1 MVEVIAKEN
10 NFVPSLFFIFL
21 MIIGNFMLLN
31 LFLAILLKSISSI
44 GSGAEG
50 GAAPEEGEAA
60 PAEGA
65 AEGAAEGEEA
75 PEEGAAEPKAPE
87 PAKPKPPEPA
97 PEAAGEGKEG
107 RRPTEEM
114 LASSCSNVEEEFE

>member
-1 MVEVIAKEN
+1 MDQNK
-10 NFVPSLFFIFL
+10 SLSPAPLFMLL
-21 MIIGNFMLLN
+21 MILGNFMLLN

-60 PAEGA
+60 PADGA

-75 PEEGAAEPKAPE
+75 PEEAGAEPKAAEPAKPKAPE
-87 PAKPKPPEPA
+87 PAPDA
-97 PEAAGEGKEG
+97 GGEGKDG